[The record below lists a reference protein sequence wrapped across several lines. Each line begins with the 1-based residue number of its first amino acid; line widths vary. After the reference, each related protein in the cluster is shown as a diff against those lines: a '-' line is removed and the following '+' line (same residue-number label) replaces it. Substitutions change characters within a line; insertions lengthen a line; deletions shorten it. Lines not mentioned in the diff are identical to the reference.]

1 MKKGRLKKLNY
12 LPIFQLDTI
21 TILFLIK
28 QVEHYTEG
36 KYDFLATVQ
45 VFWIIKNYFF
55 GVKAL
60 IFDML
65 ESFLFLYIFLSV
77 KSSFII
83 SRNYKLTDTWITQ
96 IECTQDQ
103 NNIMVDLIWW
113 KESAEKK
120 TLSIISTTRFSR
132 TEASYSHKTNNPMT
146 SYAPTKAK
154 KCFYVVLTFFLNGN
168 CCFCMAIMQLSFQ
181 NILLTEKPFINDVT
195 PGLV

>member
-12 LPIFQLDTI
+12 LPIFQLVTI
-21 TILFLIK
+21 TILFIK

-45 VFWIIKNYFF
+45 VFLIIKNYFF

-103 NNIMVDLIWW
+103 NNIMVDLIW
-113 KESAEKK
+113 
-120 TLSIISTTRFSR
+120 
-132 TEASYSHKTNNPMT
+132 
-146 SYAPTKAK
+146 
-154 KCFYVVLTFFLNGN
+154 
-168 CCFCMAIMQLSFQ
+168 
-181 NILLTEKPFINDVT
+181 
-195 PGLV
+195 

>member
-12 LPIFQLDTI
+12 LPIFQLVTI

-45 VFWIIKNYFF
+45 VFLIIKNYFF
-55 GVKAL
+55 GVKAF

-120 TLSIISTTRFSR
+120 HYRSFQRQGLVKRKQVTR
-132 TEASYSHKTNNPMT
+132 YSHKTNNPMT

-154 KCFYVVLTFFLNGN
+154 NAF
-168 CCFCMAIMQLSFQ
+168 M
-181 NILLTEKPFINDVT
+181 
-195 PGLV
+195 

>member
-120 TLSIISTTRFSR
+120 HYR
-132 TEASYSHKTNNPMT
+132 
-146 SYAPTKAK
+146 
-154 KCFYVVLTFFLNGN
+154 
-168 CCFCMAIMQLSFQ
+168 SFQ
-181 NILLTEKPFINDVT
+181 RQGLVERKQVT
-195 PGLV
+195 PIKQTTQWRHMHQQKQKNAFM